1 MRFCPFCR
9 EAFDDV
15 SRCPVHDVE
24 LVSLRELGAL
34 AAAQG
39 SEERDGSLW
48 SPQRGRAQVAIGA
61 LLTLIAFFCPFG
73 SLTGELAVTNT
84 LFTLARGRSL
94 RLWLVPAAALALLSV
109 LYRRR
114 SGVAL
119 RGARVAAVFLSLV
132 PSAVVF
138 YTWLGARRAAQL
150 LAAGQVEFVLGSGAY
165 LVWIA
170 GALTLWGSAKL
181 GVHEGP
187 RLR

>member
-39 SEERDGSLW
+39 AEERGSLW
-48 SPQRGRAQVAIGA
+48 SPRRGRGQVAIGA
-61 LLTLIAFFCPFG
+61 LLTLVAFFAPFG

-132 PSAVVF
+132 PSAVVL

-150 LAAGQVEFVLGSGAY
+150 LAAGQVEFVLGSGSY

-170 GALTLWGSAKL
+170 GAIALWGSVRL
-181 GVHEGP
+181 GVHKGP
-187 RLR
+187 ALR